1 MLFRSGTTYL
11 TESEIVQDITLT
23 YQTSINIGPLW
34 GAATISTL
42 GSACTT
48 DHGVSTYFT
57 HLNVGDKVEITGLS
71 NTYYITA
78 IANDIGYDKI
88 FSKQMEYLML
98 EKAIAVAISS
108 SGNSLNILRGLE
120 RARSYGWT
128 TIALVG
134 FNGGKVIENKM
145 ADIIIHVKANN
156 YGVVEDCHMAIL
168 HDLAQKLRIDCSEDP
183 TSLKL

>member
-1 MLFRSGTTYL
+1 MKYIDKLKEAYDSVPQEQLDYLYSILCKHSDEPYPALFFG
-11 TESEIVQDITLT
+11 
-23 YQTSINIGPLW
+23 NG
-34 GAATISTL
+34 
-42 GSACTT
+42 GSAAVANHIVTDLTKALAEDTGVYGFDALSLCT
-48 DHGVSTYFT
+48 
-57 HLNVGDKVEITGLS
+57 NVPL
-71 NTYYITA
+71 ITA

-156 YGVVEDCHMAIL
+156 
-168 HDLAQKLRIDCSEDP
+168 
-183 TSLKL
+183 